1 MHGISLL
8 SSSSIVNIVFSFSY
22 SLFEL
27 AHWRN
32 RLRKSG
38 NIVFASIIVFFSV
51 YRDLAAGEKG
61 REITSPIMATDRSR
75 TSGLQMKDE
84 KKDDTEKENIW

>member
-38 NIVFASIIVFFSV
+38 NIVFASIIVFFR
-51 YRDLAAGEKG
+51 YRDLAAGEKV